1 MKIAMLSPVA
11 WPTPPKGYGPWE
23 QVASNIAEG
32 LVARGHDV
40 TLFATKD
47 SKTAGTLHAI
57 CPHAYEEDKSINP
70 DVWMPMHIAEAF
82 EHADEFDL
90 IHNHCDFRALVFAR
104 LVNTPVVTTIHG
116 FSSPSI
122 YPAYE
127 KYNRD
132 TWYVSISDSD
142 RYDKLVY
149 AATVYNGI
157 DLAQFTFRD
166 TPGSPGSPDAPGA
179 DLLFIG
185 RIHYEKGAA
194 EAIQIAKQSGKR
206 LIIAGFVQQED
217 YFKEHVE
224 PYIDGEQ
231 IKFIGPVDAAK
242 RDALMG
248 NALAVLHPVM
258 EPERFGLIM
267 TESMACGTPVIAFD
281 KGSPREVVRH
291 GETGFVVEDVPAAV
305 EAVGKIHEID
315 RRACRAHV
323 EQHFTIDQMAEGYLR
338 VYERMLK
345 EHASGGKRPR

>member
-1 MKIAMLSPVA
+1 VGRLGI
-11 WPTPPKGYGPWE
+11 
-23 QVASNIAEG
+23 
-32 LVARGHDV
+32 
-40 TLFATKD
+40 
-47 SKTAGTLHAI
+47 
-57 CPHAYEEDKSINP
+57 KSIRKL
-70 DVWMPMHIAEAF
+70 VIARSLV
-82 EHADEFDL
+82 ADEFDL

-127 KYNRD
+127 KYNQD

-142 RYDKLVY
+142 RYDKLDY
-149 AATVYNGI
+149 AGTVYNGI
-157 DLAQFTFRD
+157 DMSQFTFRD
-166 TPGSPGSPDAPGA
+166 TSGAPGSPGE

-185 RIHYEKGAA
+185 RIHYEKGTA

-224 PYIDGEQ
+224 PYIDGDQ
-231 IKFIGPVDAAK
+231 ITFIGPVDASK

-291 GETGFVVEDVPAAV
+291 GETGFVVDDVPAAV
-305 EAVGKIHEID
+305 EAVGKVHQID

-338 VYERMLK
+338 VYEQILK
-345 EHASGGKRPR
+345 EHASGGKQPHIAR